1 MVASSGRFPP
11 VDPTSRAGG
20 LRAGGS
26 QVIPEP
32 SHRRHGGPAP
42 WTGRI
47 VDFSLDSIRSH
58 LDVGVSTVGVTSSP
72 RSDERISAVMGLLAQ
87 GPHGAEILLTRR
99 SISLSNHRG
108 EISFPGGR
116 VDEGESIVDAALR
129 ETWEEVGIPSNQ
141 IDILGELSPLSTFV
155 SKSYIVPVIASIDE
169 KPDLLLSRHEVD
181 RAFWVPLV
189 ELTQADTFT
198 QEFWTFELSAEM
210 GERPMYFFFLDDE
223 TVWGATA
230 RMLFELLCRIY
241 GLVG

>member
-1 MVASSGRFPP
+1 MVASGGRFTP
-11 VDPTSRAGG
+11 VDSASRAEG

-32 SHRRHGGPAP
+32 SQRRHGGPAP
-42 WTGRI
+42 WTGRS
-47 VDFSLDSIRSH
+47 VDFSLESIRARF
-58 LDVGVSTVGVTSSP
+58 DVGVSPVGITSSP

-87 GPHGAEILLTRR
+87 GPRGAEILLTRR
-99 SISLSNHRG
+99 SASLSNHRG

-129 ETWEEVGIPSNQ
+129 ETWEEVGIPSSQ
-141 IDILGELSPLSTFV
+141 VGIIGELSPLSTFV
-155 SKSYIVPVIASIDE
+155 SRSYIVPVIASIDG
-169 KPDLLLSRHEVD
+169 KSDLRLSTNEVD
-181 RAFWVPLV
+181 RAFWIPLV

-198 QEFWTFELSAEM
+198 QEIWTFELSAET